1 MSDKKARRWL
11 WLEEYVRCGCSNVT
25 LTKREANGYCPKHG
39 TDKRRITKV
48 PAGMELGYAGNG

>member
-1 MSDKKARRWL
+1 MSKQKGRRWL

-25 LTKREANGYCPKHG
+25 RTKAEALGYCPTHG
-39 TDKRRITKV
+39 TDRRRITKV